1 MPDTEIQ
8 KLNME
13 QQSKNEEY
21 KTLTNSNFQI
31 IQQLKDLDEKY
42 KEKEGLLDES

>member
-1 MPDTEIQ
+1 
-8 KLNME
+8 ME